1 VIEEKRNKWVSL
13 GRRLVAWLC
22 LVLPLSV
29 FAAGAQKL
37 GSTDAVLDA
46 LRQNRGDVV
55 LAFIDSPADQSSSLR
70 NIQGLLSVYTVTL
83 NGEGL
88 GRIRRNSVLH
98 VKPRLGVNRL
108 VIEDAFDANKKI
120 ELTFPAMRSAGVS
133 TSIVEIRTSRQ
144 FTWIEALK
152 LSGREVQAI
161 EDALVSDQT
170 GGISRVLRL
179 IRLRGKETMKAAVK
193 PVNWSRGVVSSSVHG
208 ESHSDSG
215 SNSEETLSVQNS
227 FPATLGEPEGA
238 VESNSMAADVSESA
252 SDASDGDVSEQS
264 ATESSPS
271 ISADRRS
278 YY

>member
-1 VIEEKRNKWVSL
+1 MSL
-13 GRRLVAWLC
+13 GRRLVAWFC

-29 FAAGAQKL
+29 FAEGAQKL

-88 GRIRRNSVLH
+88 GRIRRNSVLQ

-120 ELTFPAMRSAGVS
+120 ELAFPAMRSAGVS

-152 LSGREVQAI
+152 LSDHEVQAI

-170 GGISRVLRL
+170 GGMSRVLRL
-179 IRLRGKETMKAAVK
+179 IRLRGKETIKPAVK
-193 PVNWSRGVVSSSVHG
+193 RVNWSRGVVSSSVHG

-215 SNSEETLSVQNS
+215 SNPEEAPSVENS
-227 FPATLGEPEGA
+227 SATALGEPEAA
-238 VESNSMAADVSESA
+238 VESNSMAADVAESA
-252 SDASDGDVSEQS
+252 SDASDGDVSEPS